1 MCCVV
6 ALLVLRYIATCRVS
20 SAVHP
25 SVSVDVDISGCVL
38 KRKFRR
44 GTHPFRDIGA
54 AAAAPQSTHNN
65 DSWLGA
71 LCDFGQVRHW
81 TDDSIMVRV
90 DEEKKYYYLFIVRRK
105 IN

>member
-1 MCCVV
+1 M

-20 SAVHP
+20 SAVRP
-25 SVSVDVDISGCVL
+25 SVDVDISGCVL

-54 AAAAPQSTHNN
+54 AAAPQSTHNDIVGWAHCATLDRFDIGRTIVN
-65 DSWLGA
+65 
-71 LCDFGQVRHW
+71 
-81 TDDSIMVRV
+81 IMVRV